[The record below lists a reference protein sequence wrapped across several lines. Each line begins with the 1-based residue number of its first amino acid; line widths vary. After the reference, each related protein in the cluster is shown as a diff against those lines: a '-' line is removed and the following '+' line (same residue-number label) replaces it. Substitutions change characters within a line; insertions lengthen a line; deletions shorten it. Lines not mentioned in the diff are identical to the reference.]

1 MITYNQ
7 YITEISPSTVTGLLG
22 LGGAGYMLGNQM
34 TSNDA
39 GTTTMPSNPVGY
51 LGDQAGK
58 LKEWWDKPGIFS
70 ALKTERNLKIHISIA
85 TLVIIFGII
94 FKISKL
100 EWFIC
105 LICIMTVISSELI
118 NTAIET
124 TIDIAMPNKNELAK
138 RAKDIAASSVLI
150 LAIISAIICLI
161 IFVPKIIMLFK

>member
-7 YITEISPSTVTGLLG
+7 CIMEISPSTVTGLLG

-70 ALKTERNLKIHISIA
+70 ALKTLRLFFPFFYYIWTFKKHIPSDKPLFSKNL
-85 TLVIIFGII
+85 L
-94 FKISKL
+94 
-100 EWFIC
+100 
-105 LICIMTVISSELI
+105 
-118 NTAIET
+118 
-124 TIDIAMPNKNELAK
+124 
-138 RAKDIAASSVLI
+138 
-150 LAIISAIICLI
+150 
-161 IFVPKIIMLFK
+161 